1 MVTEPALLLP
11 VIFTTGPPV
20 ATHAVSVLPS
30 CVVVVYLVA
39 VNVPAGTV
47 TTSGPLFVNVVPEGT
62 ELTALGS
69 PCETPPEL
77 QSMDAGIPWMGF
89 EYRSVHLPSFVY
101 LMNMSMF
108 DCTFLPVGFAS
119 TAEILY
125 STQLYE
131 APPKTAEALTED
143 PVAVALPL
151 VPLVP
156 VLALPAVVPLFPLV
170 LLPVNPPELADP
182 VVVPD
187 AAWFDLLLIFPTQ
200 LLDAVGHSFAI
211 AFLQLSLSQA
221 IFPIKVF
228 SVPGSM

>member
-1 MVTEPALLLP
+1 MADCFLVVGKFGST
-11 VIFTTGPPV
+11 
-20 ATHAVSVLPS
+20 AVS
-30 CVVVVYLVA
+30 
-39 VNVPAGTV
+39 
-47 TTSGPLFVNVVPEGT
+47 
-62 ELTALGS
+62 
-69 PCETPPEL
+69 
-77 QSMDAGIPWMGF
+77 
-89 EYRSVHLPSFVY
+89 
-101 LMNMSMF
+101 
-108 DCTFLPVGFAS
+108 
-119 TAEILY
+119 LY

-131 APPKTAEALTED
+131 PPPKTPEALTED
-143 PVAVALPL
+143 PVAGALPL

-187 AAWFDLLLIFPTQ
+187 AAWFDLLIIFPTQ